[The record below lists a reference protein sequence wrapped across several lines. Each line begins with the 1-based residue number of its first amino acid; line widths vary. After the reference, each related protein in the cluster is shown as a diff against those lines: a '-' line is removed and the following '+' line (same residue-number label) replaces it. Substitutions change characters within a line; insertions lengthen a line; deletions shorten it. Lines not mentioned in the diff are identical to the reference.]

1 MPQYKLC
8 SLDQHGRL
16 RRPAQFF
23 DCETDQEIIEKAR
36 QSLDGL
42 DIEVWDGPRR
52 VIFIKSSPR

>member
-1 MPQYKLC
+1 MPQYKLF
-8 SLDQHGRL
+8 SLDQHGRI

-23 DCETDQEIIEKAR
+23 DCETDQEVIEKAR

-52 VIFIKSSPR
+52 VIFLKSAHR